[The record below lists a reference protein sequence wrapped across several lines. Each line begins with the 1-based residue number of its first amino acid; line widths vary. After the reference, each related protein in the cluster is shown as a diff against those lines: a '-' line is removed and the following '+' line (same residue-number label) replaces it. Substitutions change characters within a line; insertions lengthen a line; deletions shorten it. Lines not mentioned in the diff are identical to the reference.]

1 MRPDMILI
9 SEFTVVPET
18 TIIESIVIAIVGY
31 LIVFVALVLLYWFFD
46 LLSKVLNMRLRVRL
60 RRQGK
65 LGKEEETKD
74 LRIPGDVIA
83 AIGLALYLSTELHDD
98 ESNVLTIKKVS
109 RTYSPWSSKI
119 YGLRNLPR

>member
-1 MRPDMILI
+1 MILI

>member
-1 MRPDMILI
+1 MILL

-18 TIIESIVIAIVGY
+18 TIIESIVVSIVGY
-31 LIVFVALVLLYWFFD
+31 LIVFVALVLLYWFFE
-46 LLSKVLNMRLRVRL
+46 LLSKVLNMRLRDRL

-65 LGKEEETKD
+65 LGKDEETKD

-83 AIGLALYLSTELHDD
+83 AIGLALYMSTELHDD

-119 YGLRNLPR
+119 YGLRSIPR

>member
-1 MRPDMILI
+1 MILL

-18 TIIESIVIAIVGY
+18 TIIESIVVSIVGY

-46 LLSKVLNMRLRVRL
+46 LLSKVLNMRLKDRL

-65 LGKEEETKD
+65 LSKDEETKD

-83 AIGLALYLSTELHDD
+83 AIGLALYMSTRLHDD

>member
-1 MRPDMILI
+1 MILL

-18 TIIESIVIAIVGY
+18 TIIESIVVSIVGY

-46 LLSKVLNMRLRVRL
+46 LLSKILNMRLKDRL

-65 LGKEEETKD
+65 LSKDEEAKD
-74 LRIPGDVIA
+74 LRVPGDVIA
-83 AIGLALYLSTELHDD
+83 AIGLALYMSTQLHDD

>member
-1 MRPDMILI
+1 MILL

-18 TIIESIVIAIVGY
+18 TIIESIVVSIVGY
-31 LIVFVALVLLYWFFD
+31 LIVFVALVLLYWFFE
-46 LLSKVLNMRLRVRL
+46 LLSKVLNMRLRDRL

-65 LGKEEETKD
+65 LGKDEETKD

-83 AIGLALYLSTELHDD
+83 AIGLALYMSTELHDD

-119 YGLRNLPR
+119 YGLRNIPR

>member
-1 MRPDMILI
+1 MILL
-9 SEFTVVPET
+9 SEFNVVPET
-18 TIIESIVIAIVGY
+18 TIIESIVVSIVGY

-46 LLSKVLNMRLRVRL
+46 LLSKILNMRLKDRL

-65 LGKEEETKD
+65 LSKDEETKD

-83 AIGLALYLSTELHDD
+83 AIGLALYMSTRLHDD

>member
-1 MRPDMILI
+1 MILL

-18 TIIESIVIAIVGY
+18 TIIESIVVSIVGY

-46 LLSKVLNMRLRVRL
+46 LLSKILNMRLKDRL

-65 LGKEEETKD
+65 LSKDEETKD
-74 LRIPGDVIA
+74 LRVPGDVIA
-83 AIGLALYLSTELHDD
+83 AIGLALYMSTQLHDD